1 MSVLPHAAPA
11 EAPAP
16 RPLISTLH
24 IDDVFAA
31 GSRLWLRGRLALHH
45 TPAAAG
51 RRWWPRW
58 RAKRTAPTV
67 RRPALEVQVQTQVA
81 SATLNATVP
90 LGPDGSF
97 DACFETALPA
107 ARRGWRIA
115 RNQVTLGE
123 TTLRACSVVLEPP
136 AEAQDGTIVVLPRA
150 FTHDPGGVRQLP
162 HWSLAGALAD
172 LFRRR
177 QQGQAV
183 PPPVYYLAAVPTDG
197 TNLHPELALVVASL
211 GWPAGSFVL
220 VPATVGG
227 AADALAGALDRL
239 RWLLA
244 GRLSLLVVNAEPSAE
259 AALRIAARPLLDR
272 AAVSCFVRS
281 EEVEDAAAPP
291 TCPARQPQICRPRPS
306 RSRRVP
312 RHPLVFCH
320 GMLAMTMLR
329 MQMPRDCN
337 SFSNLR
343 PFLHERGV
351 ESLFPNV
358 EPTGGV
364 TERAEQLR
372 DQVRRWTDE
381 PVNLIAHS
389 MGGLDARF
397 LISRLGFANRVRS
410 LTTIATPHRGSALA
424 DWFCDNAHHGLPLL
438 LTLKAFG
445 VNVDGFSDCRPSR
458 CRDFNARTPNAPG
471 VRYFSYT
478 AAVAPPRITPVLRR
492 AWNILTPL
500 EGPNDGIVS
509 VGSARWGEDLG
520 ILGVDHFAQTPD
532 GLFVRPDENFDV
544 LGFYSRLVEDLARRG
559 L

>member
-1 MSVLPHAAPA
+1 MSILPQAAPA

-16 RPLISTLH
+16 PPLVSALH
-24 IDDVFAA
+24 VHDSLAA
-31 GSRLWLRGRLALHH
+31 GSRLWLRGRLTLHFP
-45 TPAAAG
+45 PAIEG

-58 RAKRTAPTV
+58 RAKRTAATV
-67 RRPALEVQVQTQVA
+67 RRPSLEVRVQTQVS
-81 SATLNATVP
+81 SATLTATVP

-97 DACFETALPA
+97 DACFEAALPA

-123 TTLRACSVVLEPP
+123 TTLCACSVVLEPP
-136 AEAQDGTIVVLPRA
+136 AEAEAGTAVILPRA
-150 FTHDPGGVRQLP
+150 FTQEPGGVRRLP
-162 HWSLAGALAD
+162 QWPLAAALTE
-172 LFRRR
+172 LLRGR
-177 QQGQAV
+177 QQTP
-183 PPPVYYLAAVPTDG
+183 PPPVYYLAAVPADARG
-197 TNLHPELALVVASL
+197 LQPELALVAASL

-220 VPATVGG
+220 VPAAGAG
-227 AADALAGALDRL
+227 AADALAAALDRL
-239 RWLLA
+239 RWLLT
-244 GRLSLLVVNAEPSAE
+244 GRLSVLVVNGEPAAE
-259 AALRIAARPLLDR
+259 AALRNAARPLPDR
-272 AAVSCFVRS
+272 AAVSRFVRP
-281 EEVEDAAAPP
+281 EDPCDAAAPP
-291 TCPARQPQICRPRPS
+291 AGQAPRTPMRRPRPI

-329 MQMPRDCN
+329 MQMPKDCN
-337 SFSNLR
+337 YFVNLR

-351 ESLFPNV
+351 ESLFPSV

-364 TERAEQLR
+364 SERAEQLR

-389 MGGLDARF
+389 MGGLDARC
-397 LISRLGFANRVRS
+397 LISRLGFAGRVRS

-424 DWFCDNAHHGLPLL
+424 DWFCDNAHNGLPLL
-438 LTLKAFG
+438 LTLKALG
-445 VNVDGFSDCRPSR
+445 VNVDGFQDCRPSR
-458 CRDFNARTPNAPG
+458 CRDFNTQTPDAPG
-471 VRYFSYT
+471 VRYFSYSG
-478 AAVAPPRITPVLRR
+478 AVAPPRITPVLRR

-509 VGSARWGEDLG
+509 VDSARWGEDLG
-520 ILGVDHFAQTPD
+520 TLGVDHFAQTPD